1 MGPKLHVL
9 PKVEEHRHAWTT
21 MRERRLTGF
30 GVDIQVLMGLYAH
43 RELRFNY
50 RHSLSGIV
58 NLSLQSWQ

>member
-1 MGPKLHVL
+1 
-9 PKVEEHRHAWTT
+9 